1 MKSTRIR
8 IAYFWM
14 IQLFM
19 CTAIVMM
26 PVEVNA
32 QNVSLTIGGTM
43 TSTSFRTSDLR
54 EGGNHL
60 LFTPKR
66 GWAGEI
72 GMEYAIKAKS
82 SFYSSFAYYQSGAKL
97 EEYDV
102 IRIMDPYTGSTGY
115 ISETMI
121 RESLGIY
128 FFYRP
133 R

>member
-1 MKSTRIR
+1 MKFRQYDFYRCIKIIFSVVLFSFSSFAQTVNINIGQTQST
-8 IAYFWM
+8 
-14 IQLFM
+14 
-19 CTAIVMM
+19 
-26 PVEVNA
+26 
-32 QNVSLTIGGTM
+32 
-43 TSTSFRTSDLR
+43 TSFRTSGWHK
-54 EGGNHL
+54 GGNHL

-66 GWAGEI
+66 GIAADLGV
-72 GMEYAIKAKS
+72 EYLVRGKTS
-82 SFYSSFAYYQSGAKL
+82 LYSSFSFYQSGAKL